1 MSYKSYNPTEKGA
14 DVSLKEELFLL
25 TVDEVA
31 DILRLKQLAIFKMVY
46 GGQIRSIKI
55 GHRTLRFRKTE
66 PYRYI
71 NEKESQKFY
80 TKGMKFKNI
89 GDLKNAVICFKDA
102 SSIYPLNRFAQFE
115 LGKIYHENINA
126 DETYYDLA
134 KRRFEKALE
143 IDFEDR
149 NLHSYLTQM
158 DIIPQRLNSHNPYM
172 SDEELLTIKEFAN
185 VFRVQYLKAY
195 EMIVHEEIKGV
206 YIGRWKIRKTEVS
219 KYLDF
224 QESEQLYKC
233 GLTEKELGR
242 IDNAIN
248 YFKEVT
254 RIYPLH
260 KNAHLQLAQIYLEMG
275 KNDKLYQLWAMDRF
289 KQVLKFDPEDI
300 EIHSKIKELEGL
312 R

>member
-1 MSYKSYNPTEKGA
+1 M
-14 DVSLKEELFLL
+14 KEGLFLL

-31 DILRLKQLAIFKMVY
+31 DILRVKQLAIFKMVY
-46 GGQIRSIKI
+46 AGQIRSIRI

-80 TKGMKFKNI
+80 AKGMKFKNI

-102 SSIYPLNRFAQFE
+102 GSIYPLNRFAQFE
-115 LGKIYHENINA
+115 LGKIYYDNINE

-143 IDFEDR
+143 LDFEDR
-149 NLHSYLTQM
+149 NLHSYFAQM
-158 DIIPQRLNSHNPYM
+158 DIIPQRLNSYNPYQG
-172 SDEELLTIKEFAN
+172 DEELLTIKELAR
-185 VFRVQYLKAY
+185 VIRVQYLKAY
-195 EMIVHEEIKGV
+195 EMVVNDEIKGV
-206 YIGRWKIRKTEVS
+206 YIGRWKIRRTEVF
-219 KYLDF
+219 KYFDS
-224 QESEQLYKC
+224 QESEQLYKW
-233 GLTEKELGR
+233 GMLEKETGR

-260 KNAHLQLAQIYLEMG
+260 KDAHWQLAQIYLEIG
-275 KNDKLYQLWAMDRF
+275 KNDKLYQLWAMDRL
-289 KQVLKFDPEDI
+289 KQALKFDPEDI
-300 EIHSKIKELEGL
+300 EIYTKIKELEGGINNCCNYL
-312 R
+312 PK